1 MRIIIVGAGEV
12 GSHLAKML
20 SHESNDITVI
30 DEDNG
35 RLTRLL
41 GVADVVT
48 VHGDPTS
55 ISILEEA
62 GAASADLLVAVCPP
76 VRQYRQRPPGQEA
89 GNRQGN
95 RPGR

>member
-30 DEDNG
+30 DEDQA
-35 RLTRLL
+35 RLTRL
-41 GVADVVT
+41 VSSADVVT

-55 ISILEEA
+55 ISVLM
-62 GAASADLLVAVCPP
+62 P
-76 VRQYRQRPPGQEA
+76 QRHQ
-89 GNRQGN
+89 
-95 RPGR
+95 